1 MMVINLNFYATLVAL
16 VGVLLLGRWVISK
29 SKFLQDYNIP
39 DPVVGGIIIAIGI
52 FYLSQYGEIKFNFND
67 SL

>member
-1 MMVINLNFYATLVAL
+1 MVINLNFYATLVAL

-29 SKFLQDYNIP
+29 SKILQDYNIP
-39 DPVVGGIIIAIGI
+39 EPVVGGIIIAIGI